1 MEPQG
6 PHVSAGQHWCL
17 SPEGEN
23 SCKKENQ
30 KRFTLLRDHFSIQGI
45 LSAWDTPFSTHTSQ
59 EKKSQLEIFPK
70 QRQGLELLIEDLSD
84 QGVNETAQVA
94 GKAKCHFHVSWL
106 LPFGFFR
113 KPTLRQKVECEY
125 LLKTSLGS
133 THGRKG
139 NKQEWM
145 EGDGKQCHSLNNLSL
160 HSLGTLGLNWTLR
173 VVLH

>member
-1 MEPQG
+1 MQEREPEKV
-6 PHVSAGQHWCL
+6 HSAPGSL
-17 SPEGEN
+17 FNPG
-23 SCKKENQ
+23 
-30 KRFTLLRDHFSIQGI
+30 D

-84 QGVNETAQVA
+84 QGVDETAQVA